1 MSQEHTREPSSEAWP
16 AMARTALRVAFGLI
30 WVANA
35 AFTWTSEFAVH
46 YVGYLHNAAQ
56 GQPAWSAWWFNFW
69 INLVTPHAGLF
80 VWATR
85 IIETLLALALVL
97 GLARKTVYV
106 LGALFSLL
114 VWSTA
119 EGFGGPYTVGA
130 TNMGAGIIYVLVF
143 IALIVINSRSG
154 PSPYSL
160 DYYIER
166 GWPGWRWLA
175 EWRSDV
181 APTRVHPVS
190 WRVQGPALFGIAVL
204 VFFLVAGLHSSLNV
218 RPPTPAAAAAAVS
231 PLSLASTKP
240 VERARDARLP
250 PLAPGNSVD
259 VQNEST
265 DDKVEIASGV
275 QYQAWTFGAM
285 VPGPTIHVR
294 QGQTVNVTYT
304 NHGTMEHSL
313 DFHSAIT
320 PPNLHYAE
328 VKPGASL
335 TYSFVAKVP
344 GAFLYHCGTPPV
356 LLHIGNGMYGAI
368 IVDPATPLPPA
379 SESYVIVQ
387 SEWSTPQ
394 LSGPLMGP
402 DFQKMREERPDEVV
416 FNGFAFQYKDHPL
429 PATPGGLVRI
439 YFVNAGP
446 DLWSSFHVIGGIFD
460 KVYPGGDAADA
471 ISGVSTYSVGP
482 GAGAIFDITL
492 DQPGNY
498 VFVDHDMAHAIIGAQ
513 GVLQVGDAAAIAA
526 EKPPIAAAKAPAAAT
541 TVAPAVGTPPNASA
555 PAGPYKFDPA
565 NGASKYASTCA
576 ACHQATGM
584 GLPGAFPPL
593 KDDPVVMNPDPTEQI
608 DTILHGAHGRTIG
621 GTTYPS
627 AMPGFG
633 SVLNDHDVA
642 DIANHERTSWGNQG
656 KPVTADQVKA
666 VRAKGSGKP

>member
-1 MSQEHTREPSSEAWP
+1 MSHAQVREQFSESWP

-56 GQPAWSAWWFNFW
+56 GQPAWSAWWFDSW
-69 INLVTPHAGLF
+69 IALVTPHATLF
-80 VWATR
+80 VWLTR
-85 IIETLLALALVL
+85 IIETALALALLL
-97 GLARKTVYV
+97 GFARKTVYM

-119 EGFGGPYTVGA
+119 EGFGGPYTIGA
-130 TNMGAGIIYVLVF
+130 TNMGAGIVYVLVF
-143 IALIVINSRSG
+143 IALMAINGRSG

-160 DYYIER
+160 DFYIEKA
-166 GWPGWRWLA
+166 WPAWSRVS
-175 EWRSDV
+175 EWRSDILP
-181 APTRVHPVS
+181 AAVHPVS
-190 WRVQGPALFGIAVL
+190 WRVQAPALLGIAVL
-204 VFFLVAGLHSSLNV
+204 VFFLIAGLHSSLNV

-231 PLSLASTKP
+231 PLALASSQP
-240 VERARDARLP
+240 VEKAHDASLP
-250 PLAPGNSVD
+250 PLAPGNSVE
-259 VQNEST
+259 VHVEST
-265 DDKVEIASGV
+265 DNAVSIASGV
-275 QYQAWTFGAM
+275 EYQAWTFGKS
-285 VPGPTIHVR
+285 VPGPVIHVR

-304 NHGTMEHSL
+304 NKGTMEHSL

-328 VKPGASL
+328 LKPGESM

-379 SESYVIVQ
+379 AESYVIVQ
-387 SEWSTPQ
+387 SEWYTQ
-394 LSGPLMGP
+394 QISGKLMGP
-402 DFQKMREERPDEVV
+402 DFQKMQEERPDEVV
-416 FNGFAFQYKDHPL
+416 FNGIAFQYKDHPL

-471 ISGVSTYSVGP
+471 IHGVSTYSVGP

-513 GVLQVGDAAAIAA
+513 GVLQVGNPSAIAA
-526 EKPPIAAAKAPAAAT
+526 EKPPIAAAMAPAVAT
-541 TVAPAVGTPPNASA
+541 TVAPAIGTPPNASA
-555 PAGPYKFDPA
+555 PAGAYKFDPA
-565 NGASKYASTCA
+565 NGAAKYASTCA

-593 KDDPVVMNPDPTEQI
+593 KGDPVVLDPDPARHIE
-608 DTILHGAHGRTIG
+608 TILHGVHGHDIG
-621 GTTYPS
+621 GVTYQTP
-627 AMPGFG
+627 MPPFG
-633 SVLNDHDVA
+633 ATLSDA
-642 DIANHERTSWGNQG
+642 DIADIVNHERSSWGNQA
-656 KPVTADQVKA
+656 KSVTADQVKA
-666 VRAKGSGKP
+666 ERAKGPPKP

>member
-1 MSQEHTREPSSEAWP
+1 MSQENTHEPVSAWP

-46 YVGYLHNAAQ
+46 YVGYLHNAAH
-56 GQPAWSAWWFNFW
+56 GQPAWSGWWFNFW
-69 INLVTPHAGLF
+69 INLVTPHADLF

-97 GLARKTVYV
+97 GFARKTVYV

-114 VWSTA
+114 IWSTA

-166 GWPGWRWLA
+166 GWPDWRWIA
-175 EWRSDV
+175 EWRTDAV
-181 APTRVHPVS
+181 PATLHPVS
-190 WRVQGPALFGIAVL
+190 WRVQGSALFLIAVL
-204 VFFLVAGLHSSLNV
+204 VFFLVAGLQSSLHV
-218 RPPTPAAAAAAVS
+218 RAPTPAAAAAAVS
-231 PLSLASTKP
+231 PLSLADMGP
-240 VERARDARLP
+240 VQKARDARLP
-250 PLAPGNSVD
+250 PLQPGNSVD
-259 VQNEST
+259 VHIEST
-265 DDKVEIASGV
+265 DTSVAIANGV
-275 QYQAWTFGAM
+275 DYQAWTFGDS
-285 VPGPTIHVR
+285 VPGPVIHVR

-304 NHGTMEHSL
+304 NKGTMEHSL

-328 VKPGASL
+328 LKPGESM

-356 LLHIGNGMYGAI
+356 LLHIANGMYGAI

-379 SESYVIVQ
+379 AESYVIVQ
-387 SEWSTPQ
+387 SEWYTQ
-394 LSGPLMGP
+394 QVSGKLMGP
-402 DFQKMREERPDEVV
+402 DFQKMKEERPDEVV
-416 FNGFAFQYKDHPL
+416 FNGVAFQYKDHPL

-471 ISGVSTYSVGP
+471 ISGVSTYTVGP

-526 EKPPIAAAKAPAAAT
+526 EKPPITAAKAPAVAT
-541 TVAPAVGTPPNASA
+541 TVAPALGTAPNAST
-555 PAGPYKFDPA
+555 PAGPYKYDPA

-576 ACHQATGM
+576 ACHQGTGM

-593 KDDPVVMNPDPTEQI
+593 KDNPAVLNADPTKQI
-608 DTILHGAHGRTIG
+608 DVILHGLHGEAING
-621 GTTYPS
+621 VTYPS
-627 AMPGFG
+627 AMPPFG
-633 SVLNDHDVA
+633 SALSDADVA

-656 KPVTADQVKA
+656 RLITADQVKA
-666 VRAKGSGKP
+666 VRAKRSEKP

>member
-1 MSQEHTREPSSEAWP
+1 MSHVQVREPFSEAWP
-16 AMARTALRVAFGLI
+16 AMTRTALRVAFGLI

-35 AFTWTSEFAVH
+35 AFTWTSGFAVH

-69 INLVTPHAGLF
+69 IALVTPHADLF
-80 VWATR
+80 VWLTR
-85 IIETLLALALVL
+85 IIETALALALVL
-97 GLARKTVYV
+97 GFARKTVYL

-130 TNMGAGIIYVLVF
+130 TNMGSGIVYVLVF
-143 IALIVINSRSG
+143 IALMVINSRSG

-160 DYYIER
+160 DFYIEKA
-166 GWPGWRWLA
+166 WPN
-175 EWRSDV
+175 WRSVSEWGSDTLP
-181 APTRVHPVS
+181 ATVHPVS
-190 WRVQGPALFGIAVL
+190 WRVQGPVLFGIAVL

-218 RPPTPAAAAAAVS
+218 RPPTPGAAAAAVS
-231 PLSLASTKP
+231 PLSLASTTP
-240 VERARDARLP
+240 VQQARDARLP
-250 PLAPGNSVD
+250 PLQPGGSVD
-259 VQNEST
+259 VHVDAT
-265 DDKVEIASGV
+265 DASVSIASGV
-275 QYQAWTFGAM
+275 EYQAWTFGKS
-285 VPGPTIHVR
+285 VPGPVIHVR
-294 QGQTVNVTYT
+294 QGQTVNVTFT

-328 VKPGASL
+328 LKPGEKM

-379 SESYVIVQ
+379 AESYVIVQ
-387 SEWSTPQ
+387 SEWYTQ
-394 LSGPLMGP
+394 QISGKLMGP
-402 DFQKMREERPDEVV
+402 DFQKMKDERPDEVV
-416 FNGFAFQYKDHPL
+416 FNGVAFQYKDHPL
-429 PATPGGLVRI
+429 TATPGKLVRI

-460 KVYPGGDAADA
+460 KVYPGGEAAQA
-471 ISGVSTYSVGP
+471 INGVSTYSVGP

-513 GVLQVGDAAAIAA
+513 GVLQVGEPGAIAA
-526 EKPPIAAAKAPAAAT
+526 QKPPIIAVKGPAVAT
-541 TVAPAVGTPPNASA
+541 TVAPPIGTPPTASA

-565 NGASKYASTCA
+565 HGASMYASTCA
-576 ACHQATGM
+576 ACHQATGT

-593 KDDPVVMNPDPTEQI
+593 KADPVVLNPDPTEQI

-627 AMPGFG
+627 AMPPFG
-633 SVLNDHDVA
+633 PALSDA
-642 DIANHERTSWGNQG
+642 DIADIVNHERSSWGNQG
-656 KPVTADQVKA
+656 KLITADQVKA
-666 VRAKGSGKP
+666 VRAKGPGK

>member
-1 MSQEHTREPSSEAWP
+1 MSRAQVREPFSEAWP

-35 AFTWTSEFAVH
+35 AFTWTSGFAVH

-56 GQPAWSAWWFNFW
+56 GQPAWSAWWFNAW
-69 INLVTPHAGLF
+69 IAVVTPHADLF
-80 VWATR
+80 VWLTR
-85 IIETLLALALVL
+85 IIETALALALVL
-97 GLARKTVYV
+97 GFARKTVYV

-130 TNMGAGIIYVLVF
+130 TNMGSGIVYVLVF
-143 IALIVINSRSG
+143 IALMVINSRSG

-166 GWPGWRWLA
+166 AWPS
-175 EWRSDV
+175 WRSMSEWNREV
-181 APTRVHPVS
+181 SPATVHPVS

-218 RPPTPAAAAAAVS
+218 RPPTPGAAAAAVS
-231 PLSLASTKP
+231 PLSLASTEP
-240 VERARDARLP
+240 VQKARDARLP
-250 PLAPGNSVD
+250 PLTSGDSVD
-259 VQNEST
+259 VEIEST
-265 DDKVEIASGV
+265 DASVSIASGV
-275 QYQAWTFGAM
+275 EYQAWTFGDS
-285 VPGPTIHVR
+285 VPGPVIHVR
-294 QGQTVNVTYT
+294 QGQTVNVTFT
-304 NHGTMEHSL
+304 NRGTMEHSL

-320 PPNLHYAE
+320 PPNMHYAE
-328 VKPGASL
+328 VKPGEKL

-379 SESYVIVQ
+379 AESYVIVQ
-387 SEWSTPQ
+387 SEWYTQ
-394 LSGPLMGP
+394 QISGKLMGP
-402 DFQKMREERPDEVV
+402 DFQKMKDERPDEVV
-416 FNGFAFQYKDHPL
+416 FNGVAFQYKDHPL
-429 PATPGGLVRI
+429 TAAPGKLVRI

-471 ISGVSTYSVGP
+471 VSGVSTYTVGP
-482 GAGAIFDITL
+482 GAGAVFDITL

-513 GVLQVGDAAAIAA
+513 GVLRVGDAAAIAA
-526 EKPPIAAAKAPAAAT
+526 EKPPIAAAP
-541 TVAPAVGTPPNASA
+541 ASA
-555 PAGPYKFDPA
+555 PAAPAAVAPPASAPAATGPYKFDPA
-565 NGASKYASTCA
+565 HGASLYASTCS
-576 ACHQATGM
+576 ACHQATGT

-593 KDDPVVMNPDPTEQI
+593 KGDPVVLNPDPTEQI
-608 DTILHGAHGRTIG
+608 ETILNGAHGRNIG
-621 GTTYPS
+621 DTTYPS
-627 AMPGFG
+627 AMPPFG
-633 SVLNDHDVA
+633 SALNDADVA
-642 DIANHERTSWGNQG
+642 DIINHERSSWGNQG

-666 VRAKGSGKP
+666 ERAKGPGK

>member
-1 MSQEHTREPSSEAWP
+1 MT
-16 AMARTALRVAFGLI
+16 RTALRVAFGLI

-35 AFTWTSEFAVH
+35 AFTWTSGFAVH

-69 INLVTPHAGLF
+69 IALVTPHADLF
-80 VWATR
+80 VWLTR
-85 IIETLLALALVL
+85 IIETALALALVL
-97 GLARKTVYV
+97 GFARKTVYL

-130 TNMGAGIIYVLVF
+130 TNMGSGIVYVLVF
-143 IALIVINSRSG
+143 IALMVINSRSG

-160 DYYIER
+160 DFYIEKA
-166 GWPGWRWLA
+166 WPNWRSVS
-175 EWRSDV
+175 EWRSDTLP
-181 APTRVHPVS
+181 ATVHPVS
-190 WRVQGPALFGIAVL
+190 WRVQGPVLFGIAVL
-204 VFFLVAGLHSSLNV
+204 VFFLVAGLHSSLHV
-218 RPPTPAAAAAAVS
+218 KPPTPTAAAAAVS
-231 PLSLASTKP
+231 PLSLASTTP
-240 VERARDARLP
+240 VQQARDARLP
-250 PLAPGNSVD
+250 PLQPGGSVD
-259 VQNEST
+259 VNVDAT
-265 DDKVEIASGV
+265 DASVSIASGV
-275 QYQAWTFGAM
+275 EYQAWTFGKS
-285 VPGPTIHVR
+285 VPGPVIHVR
-294 QGQTVNVTYT
+294 QGQTVNVTFT

-328 VKPGASL
+328 LKPGEKM

-379 SESYVIVQ
+379 AESYVIVQ
-387 SEWSTPQ
+387 SEWYTQ
-394 LSGPLMGP
+394 QISGKLMGP
-402 DFQKMREERPDEVV
+402 DFQKMKDERPDEVV
-416 FNGFAFQYKDHPL
+416 FNGIAFQYKDHPL
-429 PATPGGLVRI
+429 TATPGKLVRI

-460 KVYPGGDAADA
+460 KVYPGGDAAQA
-471 ISGVSTYSVGP
+471 INGVSTYSVGP

-513 GVLQVGDAAAIAA
+513 GVLQVGDAAAISA
-526 EKPPIAAAKAPAAAT
+526 EKPPIAAMQTPAVAT
-541 TVAPAVGTPPNASA
+541 TVAPPIGAPPNASA
-555 PAGPYKFDPA
+555 PAGAYKFDPA
-565 NGASKYASTCA
+565 HGASLYTTNCS
-576 ACHQATGM
+576 ACHQATGT

-593 KDDPVVMNPDPTEQI
+593 KDNPAVLNPDPAKQI
-608 DTILHGAHGRTIG
+608 DVVLHGLHGEAIN

-627 AMPGFG
+627 AMPPFG
-633 SVLNDHDVA
+633 PSLSDA
-642 DIANHERTSWGNQG
+642 DIADIINHERSSWGNQG
-656 KPVTADQVKA
+656 KLITADQVKA
-666 VRAKGSGKP
+666 GRAKGPGK

>member
-1 MSQEHTREPSSEAWP
+1 MSHVQVREPFSEAWP
-16 AMARTALRVAFGLI
+16 AMTRTALRVAFGLI

-35 AFTWTSEFAVH
+35 AFTWTSGFAIH

-56 GQPAWSAWWFNFW
+56 GQPAWSAWWFDLW
-69 INLVTPHAGLF
+69 IALVTPHADLF
-80 VWATR
+80 VWLTR
-85 IIETLLALALVL
+85 IVETALALALVL
-97 GLARKTVYV
+97 GFARKTVYL

-130 TNMGAGIIYVLVF
+130 TNMGSGIVYVLVF
-143 IALIVINSRSG
+143 IALMVINSRSG

-160 DYYIER
+160 DFYIEKA
-166 GWPGWRWLA
+166 WPDWRSVS
-175 EWRSDV
+175 EWRSDTLP
-181 APTRVHPVS
+181 ATVHPVS
-190 WRVQGPALFGIAVL
+190 WRVQGPVLFGIAVL
-204 VFFLVAGLHSSLNV
+204 VFFLVAGLHSSLHV
-218 RPPTPAAAAAAVS
+218 KPPTPTAAAAAVS
-231 PLSLASTKP
+231 PLSLASTTP
-240 VERARDARLP
+240 VQQARDARLP
-250 PLAPGNSVD
+250 PLQPGESVD
-259 VQNEST
+259 VNVDAT
-265 DDKVEIASGV
+265 DASVSIASGV
-275 QYQAWTFGAM
+275 DYQAWTFGKS
-285 VPGPTIHVR
+285 VPGPVIHVR
-294 QGQTVNVTYT
+294 QGQTVNVTFT

-328 VKPGASL
+328 VKPGESL

-379 SESYVIVQ
+379 AESYVIVQ
-387 SEWSTPQ
+387 SEWYTQ
-394 LSGPLMGP
+394 QISGKLMGP
-402 DFQKMREERPDEVV
+402 DFQKMKDERPDEVV
-416 FNGFAFQYKDHPL
+416 FNGVAFQYKDHPL
-429 PATPGGLVRI
+429 TAAPGKLVRI

-513 GVLQVGDAAAIAA
+513 GVLQVGNAAAISA
-526 EKPPIAAAKAPAAAT
+526 EKPPIASAPASAPAAPPAAGPPT
-541 TVAPAVGTPPNASA
+541 SAPAA
-555 PAGPYKFDPA
+555 AGPYKFDA
-565 NGASKYASTCA
+565 AHGASLYASTCS
-576 ACHQATGM
+576 ACHQATGT

-593 KDDPVVMNPDPTEQI
+593 KGDPVVLNPDPAEQI
-608 DTILHGAHGRTIG
+608 ETVLNGAHGRTIS

-627 AMPGFG
+627 AMPPFG
-633 SVLNDHDVA
+633 PSLSDA
-642 DIANHERTSWGNQG
+642 DIADIINHERSSWGNQG
-656 KPVTADQVKA
+656 KPITADQVQA
-666 VRAKGSGKP
+666 ERAKGPGK

>member
-1 MSQEHTREPSSEAWP
+1 MSRAQVREPFSEAWP

-35 AFTWTSEFAVH
+35 AFTWTSGFAVH

-56 GQPAWSAWWFNFW
+56 GQPAWSAWWFNAW
-69 INLVTPHAGLF
+69 IAVVTPHADLF
-80 VWATR
+80 VWLTR
-85 IIETLLALALVL
+85 IIETALALALVL
-97 GLARKTVYV
+97 GFARKTVYV

-130 TNMGAGIIYVLVF
+130 TNMGSGIVYVLVF
-143 IALIVINSRSG
+143 IALMVINSRSG
-154 PSPYSL
+154 PSLYSL

-166 GWPGWRWLA
+166 AWPS
-175 EWRSDV
+175 WRSMSEWNREV
-181 APTRVHPVS
+181 SPATVHPVS

-231 PLSLASTKP
+231 PLSLASTEP
-240 VERARDARLP
+240 VQKARDARLP
-250 PLAPGNSVD
+250 PLTSGDSVD
-259 VQNEST
+259 VEIEST
-265 DDKVEIASGV
+265 DASVSIASGV
-275 QYQAWTFGAM
+275 EYQAWTFGDS
-285 VPGPTIHVR
+285 VPGPVIHVR
-294 QGQTVNVTYT
+294 QGQTVNVTFT
-304 NHGTMEHSL
+304 NRGTMEHSL

-320 PPNLHYAE
+320 PPNMHYAE
-328 VKPGASL
+328 VKPGEKL

-379 SESYVIVQ
+379 AESYVIVQ
-387 SEWSTPQ
+387 SEWYTQ
-394 LSGPLMGP
+394 QISGKLMGP
-402 DFQKMREERPDEVV
+402 DFQKMKDERPDEVV
-416 FNGFAFQYKDHPL
+416 FNGVAFQYKDHPL
-429 PATPGGLVRI
+429 TAAPGKLVRI

-471 ISGVSTYSVGP
+471 VSGVSTYTVGP
-482 GAGAIFDITL
+482 GAGAVFDITL

-513 GVLQVGDAAAIAA
+513 GVLRVGDAAAIAA
-526 EKPPIAAAKAPAAAT
+526 EKPPIAAAP
-541 TVAPAVGTPPNASA
+541 ASA
-555 PAGPYKFDPA
+555 PAAPAAVAPPASAPAATGPYKFDPA
-565 NGASKYASTCA
+565 HGASLYASTCS
-576 ACHQATGM
+576 ACHQATGT

-593 KDDPVVMNPDPTEQI
+593 KGDPVVLNPDPTEQI
-608 DTILHGAHGRTIG
+608 ETILNGAHGRNIG
-621 GTTYPS
+621 DTTYPS
-627 AMPGFG
+627 AMPPFG
-633 SVLNDHDVA
+633 SALNDADVA
-642 DIANHERTSWGNQG
+642 DIINHERSSWGNQG

-666 VRAKGSGKP
+666 ERAKGPGK

>member
-1 MSQEHTREPSSEAWP
+1 MSHVQVREPFSEAWP
-16 AMARTALRVAFGLI
+16 AMTRTALRVAFGLI

-35 AFTWTSEFAVH
+35 AFTWTSGFAIH

-56 GQPAWSAWWFNFW
+56 GQPAWSAWWFDLW
-69 INLVTPHAGLF
+69 IALVTPHADLF
-80 VWATR
+80 VWLTR
-85 IIETLLALALVL
+85 IVETALALALVL
-97 GLARKTVYV
+97 GFARKTVYL

-130 TNMGAGIIYVLVF
+130 TNMGSGIVYVLVF
-143 IALIVINSRSG
+143 IALMVINSRSG

-160 DYYIER
+160 DFYIEKA
-166 GWPGWRWLA
+166 WPDWRSVS
-175 EWRSDV
+175 EWRSDTLP
-181 APTRVHPVS
+181 ATVHPVS
-190 WRVQGPALFGIAVL
+190 WRVQGPVLFGIAVL
-204 VFFLVAGLHSSLNV
+204 VFFLVAGLHSSLHV
-218 RPPTPAAAAAAVS
+218 KPPTPTAAAAAVS
-231 PLSLASTKP
+231 PLSLASTTP
-240 VERARDARLP
+240 VQQARDARLP
-250 PLAPGNSVD
+250 PLQPGESVD
-259 VQNEST
+259 VNVDAT
-265 DDKVEIASGV
+265 DASVSIASGV
-275 QYQAWTFGAM
+275 DYQAWTFGKS
-285 VPGPTIHVR
+285 VPGPVIHVR
-294 QGQTVNVTYT
+294 QGQTVNVTFT

-328 VKPGASL
+328 VKPGESL

-379 SESYVIVQ
+379 AESYVIVQ
-387 SEWSTPQ
+387 SEWYTQ
-394 LSGPLMGP
+394 QISGKLMGP
-402 DFQKMREERPDEVV
+402 DFQKMKDERPDEVV
-416 FNGFAFQYKDHPL
+416 FNGVALQYKDHPL
-429 PATPGGLVRI
+429 TAAPGKLVRI

-513 GVLQVGDAAAIAA
+513 GVLQVGNAAAISA
-526 EKPPIAAAKAPAAAT
+526 EKPPIASAPASAPSAPPAAGPPTSAPAA
-541 TVAPAVGTPPNASA
+541 
-555 PAGPYKFDPA
+555 AGPYKFDA
-565 NGASKYASTCA
+565 AHGASLYASTCS
-576 ACHQATGM
+576 ACHQATGT

-593 KDDPVVMNPDPTEQI
+593 KGDPVVLNPDPAEQI
-608 DTILHGAHGRTIG
+608 ETVLNGAHGRTIS

-627 AMPGFG
+627 AMPPFG
-633 SVLNDHDVA
+633 PSLSDA
-642 DIANHERTSWGNQG
+642 DIADIINHERSSWGNQG
-656 KPVTADQVKA
+656 KPITADQVQA
-666 VRAKGSGKP
+666 ERAKGPGK

>member
-1 MSQEHTREPSSEAWP
+1 MSHVQVREPFSEAWP
-16 AMARTALRVAFGLI
+16 AMTRTALRVAFGLI

-35 AFTWTSEFAVH
+35 AFTWTSGFAVH

-56 GQPAWSAWWFNFW
+56 GQPAWSAWWFDLW
-69 INLVTPHAGLF
+69 IALVTPHADLF
-80 VWATR
+80 VWLTR
-85 IIETLLALALVL
+85 IVETALALALVL
-97 GLARKTVYV
+97 GFARKTVYL

-130 TNMGAGIIYVLVF
+130 TNMGSGIVYVLVF
-143 IALIVINSRSG
+143 IALMVINSRSG

-160 DYYIER
+160 DFYIEKA
-166 GWPGWRWLA
+166 WPDWRSVS
-175 EWRSDV
+175 EWRSDTLP
-181 APTRVHPVS
+181 ATVHPVS
-190 WRVQGPALFGIAVL
+190 WRVQGPVLFGIAVL
-204 VFFLVAGLHSSLNV
+204 VFFLVAGLHSSLHV
-218 RPPTPAAAAAAVS
+218 KPPTPTAAAAAVS
-231 PLSLASTKP
+231 PLSLASTTP
-240 VERARDARLP
+240 VQQARDARLP
-250 PLAPGNSVD
+250 PLQPGESVD
-259 VQNEST
+259 VNVDAT
-265 DDKVEIASGV
+265 DASVSIASGV
-275 QYQAWTFGAM
+275 DYQAWTFGKS
-285 VPGPTIHVR
+285 VPGPVIHVR
-294 QGQTVNVTYT
+294 QGQTVNVTFT

-328 VKPGASL
+328 VKPGESL

-379 SESYVIVQ
+379 AESYVIVQ
-387 SEWSTPQ
+387 SEWYTQ
-394 LSGPLMGP
+394 QISGKLMGP
-402 DFQKMREERPDEVV
+402 DFQKMKDERPDEVV
-416 FNGFAFQYKDHPL
+416 FNGVAFQYKDHPL
-429 PATPGGLVRI
+429 TAAPGKLVRI

-513 GVLQVGDAAAIAA
+513 GVLQVGNAAAISA
-526 EKPPIAAAKAPAAAT
+526 EKPPIASAPASAPAAPPAAGPPT
-541 TVAPAVGTPPNASA
+541 SAPAA
-555 PAGPYKFDPA
+555 AGPYKFDA
-565 NGASKYASTCA
+565 AHGASLYASTCS
-576 ACHQATGM
+576 ACHQATGT

-593 KDDPVVMNPDPTEQI
+593 KGDPVVLNPDPAEQI
-608 DTILHGAHGRTIG
+608 ETVLNGAHGRTIS

-627 AMPGFG
+627 AMPPFG
-633 SVLNDHDVA
+633 PSLSDA
-642 DIANHERTSWGNQG
+642 DIADIINHERSSWGNQG
-656 KPVTADQVKA
+656 KPITADQVQA
-666 VRAKGSGKP
+666 ERAKGPGK

>member
-1 MSQEHTREPSSEAWP
+1 MSRAQVREPFSEAWP

-35 AFTWTSEFAVH
+35 AFTWTSGFAVH

-56 GQPAWSAWWFNFW
+56 GQPAWSAWWFNAW
-69 INLVTPHAGLF
+69 IAVVTPHADLF
-80 VWATR
+80 VWLTR
-85 IIETLLALALVL
+85 IIETALALALVL
-97 GLARKTVYV
+97 GFARKTVYV

-130 TNMGAGIIYVLVF
+130 TNMGSGIVYVLVF
-143 IALIVINSRSG
+143 IALMVINSRSG

-166 GWPGWRWLA
+166 AWPS
-175 EWRSDV
+175 WRSMSEWNREV
-181 APTRVHPVS
+181 SPATVHPVS

-231 PLSLASTKP
+231 PLSLASTEP
-240 VERARDARLP
+240 VQKARDARLP
-250 PLAPGNSVD
+250 PLTSGDSVD
-259 VQNEST
+259 VEIEST
-265 DDKVEIASGV
+265 DASVSIASGV
-275 QYQAWTFGAM
+275 EYQAWTFGDS
-285 VPGPTIHVR
+285 VPGPVIHVR
-294 QGQTVNVTYT
+294 QGQTVNVTFT
-304 NHGTMEHSL
+304 NRGTMEHSL

-320 PPNLHYAE
+320 PPNMHYAE
-328 VKPGASL
+328 VKPGEKL
-335 TYSFVAKVP
+335 TYSFIAKVP

-379 SESYVIVQ
+379 AESYVIVQ
-387 SEWSTPQ
+387 SEWYTQ
-394 LSGPLMGP
+394 QISGKLMGP
-402 DFQKMREERPDEVV
+402 DFQKMKDERPDEVV
-416 FNGFAFQYKDHPL
+416 FNGVAFQYKDHPL
-429 PATPGGLVRI
+429 TAAPGKLVRI

-471 ISGVSTYSVGP
+471 VSGVSTYTVGP

-513 GVLQVGDAAAIAA
+513 GVLRVGDAAAIAA
-526 EKPPIAAAKAPAAAT
+526 EKPPIAAAP
-541 TVAPAVGTPPNASA
+541 ASA
-555 PAGPYKFDPA
+555 PAAPAAVAPPASAPAATGPYKFDPA
-565 NGASKYASTCA
+565 HGASLYASTCS
-576 ACHQATGM
+576 ACHQATGT

-593 KDDPVVMNPDPTEQI
+593 KGDPVVLNPDPTEQI
-608 DTILHGAHGRTIG
+608 ETILNGAHGRNIG
-621 GTTYPS
+621 DTTYPS
-627 AMPGFG
+627 AMPPFG
-633 SVLNDHDVA
+633 SALNDADVA
-642 DIANHERTSWGNQG
+642 DIINHERSSWGNQG

-666 VRAKGSGKP
+666 ERAKGPGK